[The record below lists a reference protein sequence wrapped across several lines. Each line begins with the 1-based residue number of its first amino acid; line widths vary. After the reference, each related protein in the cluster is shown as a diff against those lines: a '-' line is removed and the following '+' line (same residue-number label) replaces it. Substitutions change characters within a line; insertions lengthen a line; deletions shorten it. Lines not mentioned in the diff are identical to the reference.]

1 MKRQLDSKYRELVK
15 YINERKDDFEIMKLC
30 KNIFER
36 TNIWNQDTPTYP
48 DTKEYKMIFSIYDDD
63 FDGPYRDKLVPIIV
77 DIYNNNYELEEPKY
91 YWKFKELTSSFNNSL
106 YLSTR
111 GAYEG
116 SKLDKNSVGL
126 LTSQSYRIMKFTKSK
141 VIEFLNNSTNLTIDN
156 FTPVE
161 EISHD

>member
-1 MKRQLDSKYRELVK
+1 MSKRKLINEYSELVK

-77 DIYNNNYELEEPKY
+77 DIYNDNYELEEPKY
-91 YWKFKELTSSFNNSL
+91 YWKFKELKGLGRCDL
-106 YLSTR
+106 YFGTTFDD
-111 GAYEG
+111 EP
-116 SKLDKNSVGL
+116 L
-126 LTSQSYRIMKFTKSK
+126 LVDISDCGTAEKCTKS
-141 VIEFLNNSTNLTIDN
+141 ELNNYLCYTELTADN
-156 FTPVE
+156 FTLVE
-161 EISHD
+161 EIEND

>member
-1 MKRQLDSKYRELVK
+1 MSKRKLDSKYRDLADWVK
-15 YINERKDDFEIMKLC
+15 QIKYDGTSQSLAFILSC
-30 KNIFER
+30 
-36 TNIWNQDTPTYP
+36 
-48 DTKEYKMIFSIYDDD
+48 IYDFRNEGQIGDILND
-63 FDGPYRDKLVPIIV
+63 LNKDLTLNSSNDLIPVIT
-77 DIYNNNYELEEPKY
+77 DIYNDNYKLEEPKY
-91 YWKFKELTSSFNNSL
+91 YWKSKELTSSFDNSL

-126 LTSQSYRIMKFTKSK
+126 LTSQSYRIAKITKSK

-161 EISHD
+161 EIEND